1 MAELPRY
8 RKILL
13 ATDGS
18 GPAEQAAGHGVSLAR
33 QLGATLTVLSVV
45 DTRRAF
51 GTGIYR
57 GEVSGSLRQEGERA
71 LATVSD
77 LARDARLEPELQLIE
92 GSPADVIVGEAERS
106 GADLIVLGSHGQG
119 ALTDVLLGSV
129 SQDVLRR
136 ASVPVC
142 VIRSPRP

>member
-1 MAELPRY
+1 MAALPRY

-18 GPAEQAAGHGVSLAR
+18 DSAEQAAGHAVALAR
-33 QLGATLTVLSVV
+33 QTGAALAVISVM

-57 GEVSGSLRQEGERA
+57 GEASQVLRRDGERA
-71 LATVSD
+71 LAAVAD
-77 LARDARLEPELQLIE
+77 LARAAGLDTETDLVE
-92 GSPADVIVGEAERS
+92 GSPAEAIVAQAERS
-106 GADLIVLGSHGQG
+106 DAALIIIGSHGQG
-119 ALTDVLLGSV
+119 ALADVLLGSV
-129 SQDVLRR
+129 SQAVLRR

-142 VIRSPRP
+142 IVRTA